1 MTLNPKVLFTLLS
14 ATVFCSANAAEV
26 TVYGLLDQ
34 GVQYLHKN
42 YDFDQHNGHL
52 SKSTDNLAMTGSLF
66 SGSRLGLRGQEQ
78 LSDNLKIGFVLENGL
93 NVDDGS
99 FSMGDG
105 KIFGREAAVY
115 LEGDYGRVAFGRFC
129 SIGGIYGSYAIF
141 HPIADN
147 FWGGWST
154 YSGTVTR
161 HSQNYSRMDNAV
173 TYVSPQVGPMKF
185 YAQYSFNLNGQEDE
199 ELSRNNRY
207 GALGATFKSGNLQLV
222 GVADFIRHDDTP
234 IDGQPSQLND
244 GFGVKFGG
252 NYAFDSVKL
261 FAMGQWL
268 NHSVDF
274 MGVNSFFLSGVLG
287 QSPTAISKKID
298 QAGGFNGYT
307 FAIGTDSPLWNGT
320 FKTQLQYADAESDA
334 GFTSDAYG
342 ADTKLDLKAY
352 VATMGYLYPLSKRTM
367 VYSLLGYSQAKYKTS
382 GDAARGEMKEKV
394 VTALAT
400 LVHTF

>member
-1 MTLNPKVLFTLLS
+1 
-14 ATVFCSANAAEV
+14 
-26 TVYGLLDQ
+26 
-34 GVQYLHKN
+34 
-42 YDFDQHNGHL
+42 
-52 SKSTDNLAMTGSLF
+52 
-66 SGSRLGLRGQEQ
+66 
-78 LSDNLKIGFVLENGL
+78 
-93 NVDDGS
+93 
-99 FSMGDG
+99 
-105 KIFGREAAVY
+105 
-115 LEGDYGRVAFGRFC
+115 
-129 SIGGIYGSYAIF
+129 
-141 HPIADN
+141 
-147 FWGGWST
+147 
-154 YSGTVTR
+154 
-161 HSQNYSRMDNAV
+161 MDNAV

-342 ADTKLDLKAY
+342 ADTKLDLNAY